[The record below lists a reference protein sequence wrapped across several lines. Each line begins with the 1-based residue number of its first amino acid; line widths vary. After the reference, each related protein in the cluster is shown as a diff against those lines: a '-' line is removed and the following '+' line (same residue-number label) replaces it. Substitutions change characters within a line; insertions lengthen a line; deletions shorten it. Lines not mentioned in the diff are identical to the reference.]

1 MILLTESELD
11 EMAGLVLKKIDRDK
25 RFDRYTDLEI
35 VTILS
40 TTIMQIGAN
49 IANAYAE
56 QQEEEEAL
64 DEGGIAS

>member
-11 EMAGLVLKKIDRDK
+11 EMAGLVLKKIDKDK

-40 TTIMQIGAN
+40 TVIMQIGAN

-56 QQEEEEAL
+56 QQEEEAL